1 MKRIILTCLC
11 LAALSAVAQPPARRK
26 AAQRAEQSATTAPS
40 AHREFPTAA
49 VMPAD
54 AAWRRDIYR
63 EIDLGKEENAT
74 LYYPP
79 TPKAGRENLFTS
91 LFKLVLRGQ
100 VKAYDY
106 KLDGN
111 EDFSE
116 SNVVKAREIMDR
128 YQIFYESKGDAV
140 RVNDADL
147 PSDQVKSYFIKESV
161 YFNQHTAAFQTRVTA
176 ICPVLQRGDDFGGRD
191 TKYPMFWVRYE
202 EAAPYLAKLMLMG
215 SSLNNAAQISA
226 DDYFTLCLYKGDI
239 YNATNLQD
247 KLLVAE
253 TEGDTSVVAE
263 RKRIEEQLAGFR
275 KHVWGKDSVPPA
287 AGDTAALAV
296 EATAKESS
304 RATRRRTASTRRAS
318 SSTKSSSSKKKTKA
332 AKTPKAS
339 SSRKSG
345 SGTYSVRRQRH

>member
-1 MKRIILTCLC
+1 MP
-11 LAALSAVAQPPARRK
+11 QD
-26 AAQRAEQSATTAPS
+26 AT
-40 AHREFPTAA
+40 
-49 VMPAD
+49 
-54 AAWRRDIYR
+54 WRRDIYR
-63 EIDLGKEENAT
+63 EINLTKEENAT

-79 TPKAGRENLFTS
+79 TPKGGRENLFTS

-111 EDFSE
+111 EDFSDD
-116 SNVVKAREIMDR
+116 NVVKARDIMDR

-191 TKYPMFWVRYE
+191 SRYPMFWIRYE

-226 DDYFTLCLYKGDI
+226 DDYFTLSLYKGDI

-247 KLLVAE
+247 KLLIAE
-253 TEGDTSVVAE
+253 TESDTSVVAE
-263 RKRIEEQLAGFR
+263 RKRIEKQLADFR
-275 KHVWGKDSVPPA
+275 KHVWNGDSVPVA
-287 AGDTAALAV
+287 AGDSTTLAV
-296 EATAKESS
+296 EATAKTTS
-304 RATRRRTASTRRAS
+304 RTTRRRTTTTRRSASASAPKAST
-318 SSTKSSSSKKKTKA
+318 KKTKA

-339 SSRKSG
+339 TSRKSS